1 MRHVACSRAT
11 PEIAS
16 VNLGDEA
23 EELALDL
30 RSLPMRSID
39 RVDEFFVAES
49 LCWGHPDLVRSRG
62 RTSHHIERMF
72 GCQALFGFRSLFG
85 VRGRRGLFRCASLH
99 IEPLRVRRL

>member
-1 MRHVACSRAT
+1 MFERVSGSDPPPGFPSGDALTHGEPMRHVACSRAT

-23 EELALDL
+23 EELALDP

-49 LCWGHPDLVRSRG
+49 LCWGHPGPRSVTG
-62 RTSHHIERMF
+62 EETIYSIEHSF
-72 GCQALFGFRSLFG
+72 D
-85 VRGRRGLFRCASLH
+85 
-99 IEPLRVRRL
+99 